1 MCWAVFD
8 FVIDEQGG
16 VTIEATG
23 TWETSDY
30 CYAGEY
36 ASGATERSI
45 LKSSVK
51 EPSSILKE
59 MINIK
64 YYAK

>member
-30 CYAGEY
+30 CYAGYY
-36 ASGATERSI
+36 ASDATERSI